1 MNATPDSSRDRLRAP
16 LFFVVTVPACPRRPR
31 RHVSPGA
38 RACARRP
45 RPGPRAACC
54 AAAGPPALLR
64 CGRPARRR
72 ARRLEQCRAAPGAG
86 PADRPAQPKLQ
97 RQGPEALAAV
107 QRPRCLHHVT
117 RRPQRRLG
125 AVAVRAH
132 HEALSHRSLS
142 GVAAAPWCAHL
153 DIRLHHVVQS
163 RQRPLHLDE
172 RCALHAGD
180 LGSAGSDS
188 LGSTPRAETRTQA
201 PARHMQAVRT
211 FASISLLAK

>member
-1 MNATPDSSRDRLRAP
+1 MRRLTAAAT
-16 LFFVVTVPACPRRPR
+16 
-31 RHVSPGA
+31 G
-38 RACARRP
+38 CARRCSSSSPCPPAHAGRAGTSALAPAPAPGAHSRAYAQPAARQQGP
-45 RPGPRAACC
+45 RPAP
-54 AAAGPPALLR
+54 L
-64 CGRPARRR
+64 RPARPPPRTS
-72 ARRLEQCRAAPGAG
+72 AGTVPGSAWCRPGW
-86 PADRPAQPKLQ
+86 PTAQPKLQ
-97 RQGPEALAAV
+97 RQGAKALAAV

-117 RRPQRRLG
+117 RRLQRRLA

-180 LGSAGSDS
+180 LG
-188 LGSTPRAETRTQA
+188 
-201 PARHMQAVRT
+201 
-211 FASISLLAK
+211 